1 MHSIQLHALQKMHYK
16 ITDLARLE
24 VDLVLD
30 DEGLLALGEVERPPQ
45 LGRDGRVLCLALEDE
60 AGVAVEGV
68 LRRRL
73 HSPLAVVLGDRR
85 VRAVLLGLGP
95 VSNINHGSYNP
106 QLAPMNMN

>member
-1 MHSIQLHALQKMHYK
+1 MHYK
-16 ITDLARLE
+16 VTDLARLE

-45 LGRDGRVLCLALEDE
+45 LGGDGRVLCLALEDE

-85 VRAVLLGLGP
+85 VRTVLLRLGP
-95 VSNINHGSYNP
+95 VSNSQHVIYEHTGSRSSSSTKS
-106 QLAPMNMN
+106 QTITT